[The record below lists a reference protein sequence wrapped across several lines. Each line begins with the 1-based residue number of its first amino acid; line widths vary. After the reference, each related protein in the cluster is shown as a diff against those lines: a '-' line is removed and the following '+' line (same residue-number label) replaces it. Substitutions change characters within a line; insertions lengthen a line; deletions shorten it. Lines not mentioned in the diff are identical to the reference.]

1 MKTGSIK
8 IGDADLN
15 VRLATTP
22 KQEAKGLMD
31 VSKLPENEGML
42 FCYPEEKILSFWMK
56 STPIPLSIAFF
67 DRNKK
72 IIQIEDLKPNDEASI
87 KTERPAM
94 WALEVNQGWFQK
106 NNISLGEKM
115 ILNNKRSINI
125 KIVKL
130 PPEAQE
136 LAKKI
141 EDTLTKMIG
150 KVVDSMVTPGNKV
163 DTFNIDVSEINKK
176 DKK

>member
-8 IGDADLN
+8 IGGADLN

-22 KQEAKGLMD
+22 KQQAKGLMD

-94 WALEVNQGWFQK
+94 WALKVNQGWFQK

>member
-22 KQEAKGLMD
+22 KQQAKGLMD

-115 ILNNKRSINI
+115 ILNNT
-125 KIVKL
+125 KL
-130 PPEAQE
+130 IQ
-136 LAKKI
+136 KK
-141 EDTLTKMIG
+141 
-150 KVVDSMVTPGNKV
+150 
-163 DTFNIDVSEINKK
+163 
-176 DKK
+176 

>member
-8 IGDADLN
+8 IGDAELD
-15 VRLATTP
+15 VKLATTP
-22 KQEAKGLMD
+22 KQQAKGLMN
-31 VSKLPENEGML
+31 VSKLPKNEGML

-72 IIQIEDLKPNDEASI
+72 IIQIEDLAPNDETSI

-94 WALEVNQGWFQK
+94 WALEVNQGWFK
-106 NNISLGEKM
+106 ENNISLGEKM
-115 ILNNKRSINI
+115 KLNDEKSI
-125 KIVKL
+125 KIKIIKL

-150 KVVDSMVTPGNKV
+150 HVVDTMVTPGNKV
-163 DTFNIDVSEINKK
+163 DTFHIDVSETNKK
-176 DKK
+176 G

>member
-22 KQEAKGLMD
+22 KQQAKGLMD

-72 IIQIEDLKPNDEASI
+72 IIQIEKLQQ
-87 KTERPAM
+87 T
-94 WALEVNQGWFQK
+94 LLTQ
-106 NNISLGEKM
+106 
-115 ILNNKRSINI
+115 ILN
-125 KIVKL
+125 
-130 PPEAQE
+130 
-136 LAKKI
+136 
-141 EDTLTKMIG
+141 
-150 KVVDSMVTPGNKV
+150 
-163 DTFNIDVSEINKK
+163 
-176 DKK
+176 

>member
-22 KQEAKGLMD
+22 KQQAKGLMD
-31 VSKLPENEGML
+31 VSKLPGNEGML